1 MKTNLSPRARQQGSF
16 MLEAMIGILVFS
28 FGVLGLV
35 GLQAQ
40 SIRHVNDAHFRGEA
54 VYLAQSLLSKMWADD
69 PATLA
74 AKDQAGG
81 AAYNQFKEMVKSL
94 PGGAD
99 PVNAPTVVVTP
110 GPSVGSS
117 LVTISVFWIQPGES
131 IANQHNY
138 TMQAVV
144 GLN

>member
-1 MKTNLSPRARQQGSF
+1 

-40 SIRHVNDAHFRGEA
+40 SIRHVNDAQFRGEA

-69 PATLA
+69 PQTLA
-74 AKDQAGG
+74 AKYQAGG

-99 PVNAPTVVVTP
+99 PVNAPNVVVAP
-110 GPSVGSS
+110 GPSTGSS
-117 LVTISVFWIQPGES
+117 RVTITVFWINPGETV
-131 IANQHNY
+131 NEQHNY